1 MAVNNKDIDPELL
14 QRIRELQ
21 PSGVTVDQ
29 ITESAKN
36 DMAER
41 AAQIEK
47 MFPGINKWTLGY
59 SDIVSGLLEH
69 LQYTSKDNY
78 PFHNITAKYV
88 NENGNA
94 TECIYEITMSV
105 AGFGKDDISVEV
117 FDNVLYVD
125 GTAPAEPDKYVIK
138 PAREDKHALVVTEA
152 AMYSGIAA
160 RDFHRTFLMGYN
172 MEVVNAIINNGTLTI
187 TVLEK
192 YTPTFA
198 EAIKGIEIEV
208 KEATPRIPI
217 LYIDKAE
224 PNPSYPGAEIVYVY
238 CDECLKYHTHG
249 MPNGNDG
256 TYEPSHRS
264 PHCID
269 KNGKYSNTGYMIAY
283 KKIVGA

>member
-1 MAVNNKDIDPELL
+1 MAIKNKDINPELL
-14 QRIRELQ
+14 ERIRRLQ
-21 PSGVTVDQ
+21 PSGTTVEE

-41 AAQIEK
+41 SAQVEK

-59 SDIVSGLLEH
+59 NELVSELLEH
-69 LQYTSKDNY
+69 LQYTGKDNY
-78 PFHNITAKYV
+78 PFHNIAARYV

-125 GTAPAEPDKYVIK
+125 GQAPEAPDKYVLK
-138 PAREDKHALVVTEA
+138 PAEKDKQALIVTEA
-152 AMYSGIAA
+152 AIYNGIAA

-172 MEVVNAIINNGTLTI
+172 MEVINAVINNGTLTI
-187 TVLEK
+187 TIVEK

-208 KEATPRIPI
+208 HEGMANVPT

-224 PNPSYPGAEIVYVY
+224 PNPSHPGAEIVSVY

-249 MPNGNDG
+249 MPDGNDG
-256 TYEPSHRS
+256 TYEASYRS
-264 PHCID
+264 PHCIN
-269 KNGKYSNTGYMIAY
+269 KNGKYSNGYFIAY